1 MRSAQELGRH
11 VEEYTSTYKPED
23 QLEWSMVLS
32 EIHSFIEADSVVSV
46 LDMDSNQIVLSHR

>member
-1 MRSAQELGRH
+1 MVAQELGRH